1 MSSPTPLPEEL
12 EELAARWAVRHA
24 EGLEPP
30 ARIELE
36 RWLKADP
43 RHYAVFAEAELALS
57 LLRPAGDARE
67 RDALRQEIARCEDEL
82 RHRLRRSRVA
92 LAAAGLAAAA
102 ALWIA
107 LSPLAWHWSATPAAA
122 SATPTVAVRPLVQL
136 LPDGTA
142 VELNTGADLAVE
154 FTPQV
159 RGVRL
164 LRGEAH
170 FAVAKDH
177 ARPFVV
183 AVGAVAIRAVG
194 TAFNVR
200 VEPAAVQVLV
210 TEGRVAVEAP
220 RADDDPTGAAAPG
233 AGAGPPAAAGSA
245 GPAATIPVA
254 VGFVPDPAPPAPR
267 ATRGPLLLA
276 AGHRTVVALGS
287 PAAPVPV
294 AAPVSPDEIR
304 RELAWRRMRLE
315 LSNATLEEAV
325 ALYNRHGRVQF
336 AVGDAELRT
345 RRLSGIFR
353 ADQPAQFAELIEAA
367 LNLRVLPDG
376 PDRIVLRQ
384 P

>member
-1 MSSPTPLPEEL
+1 MRPPTPLPEEL
-12 EELAARWAVRHA
+12 EEMAARWVVRHA

-43 RHYAVFAEAELALS
+43 RHYAAFAEAELALS
-57 LLRPAGDARE
+57 LLRPPGNARE
-67 RDALRQEIARCEDEL
+67 RDALRQEVARRDDE
-82 RHRLRRSRVA
+82 RRRGQRWRVFG
-92 LAAAGLAAAA
+92 LASAGLAAAA
-102 ALWIA
+102 ALWVA
-107 LSPLAWHWSATPAAA
+107 LAPPAWNGGATPVAAPA
-122 SATPTVAVRPLVQL
+122 PPTVAVRPLVQM

-170 FAVAKDH
+170 FAVAKDQ

-183 AVGAVAIRAVG
+183 AVGAIEIRAVG

-210 TEGRVAVEAP
+210 TEGQVAVEAP
-220 RADDDPTGAAAPG
+220 RAGDDPAGAPAAPG
-233 AGAGPPAAAGSA
+233 AGSGGSA
-245 GPAATIPVA
+245 PGSSPASLPGACA
-254 VGFVPDPAPPAPR
+254 
-267 ATRGPLLLA
+267 PLLLA

-287 PAAPVPV
+287 PAPPLPV
-294 AAPVSPDEIR
+294 AAPVSSDEIR

-367 LNLRVLPDG
+367 LNLRVVPDG
-376 PDRIVLRQ
+376 PDRIVLRER
-384 P
+384 